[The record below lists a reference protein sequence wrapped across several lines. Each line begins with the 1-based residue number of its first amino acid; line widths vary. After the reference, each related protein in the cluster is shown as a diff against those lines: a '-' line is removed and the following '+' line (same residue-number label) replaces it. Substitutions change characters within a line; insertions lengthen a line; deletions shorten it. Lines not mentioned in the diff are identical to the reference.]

1 MLSLKNLINTLKSMG
16 SFFHRPK
23 KKRNV
28 PGVAANRGPGPG
40 FTSRSAVQGRKRA
53 STFERIR
60 QWFQQSARRKELKRS
75 PVVAVNKGRSRSLLL
90 LTCFVLLTVSLAYAV
105 YGPLVRAVGDMK
117 LFKIREISITGC
129 RTTTPALIRD
139 LAGIRY
145 QASLLALN
153 PNHIE
158 AILRMHPW
166 IATAE
171 VRRDWPDVLVV
182 AIKEYAS
189 EALIAREVSGG
200 AQFFYLDK
208 SGTVFAPVEPG
219 GEMDFPVITG
229 LTGKEETE
237 VLRQATSEALALL
250 KLVKQNNPNLP
261 LQNLSEIHV
270 DREAGMTVYLAD
282 YPFPIYFGVG
292 EIRTKYSRLK
302 RVLEVLY
309 KEAGPGMTIADVAYI
324 RMDYLKNK
332 VLVAHSGSG

>member
-16 SFFHRPK
+16 SFFHRPTK
-23 KKRNV
+23 RRNV
-28 PGVAANRGPGPG
+28 PGVAANREPGTG

-53 STFERIR
+53 SIFERIR
-60 QWFQQSARRKELKRS
+60 QWFQRSARRKELKRS
-75 PVVAVNKGRSRSLLL
+75 PVVAINKGRSRSLLL
-90 LTCFVLLTVSLAYAV
+90 WICFVLFTVSLAYAA
-105 YGPLVRAVGDMK
+105 YGSLVRAVGDMK

-153 PNHIE
+153 PSHIE

-166 IATAE
+166 IAAAE
-171 VRRDWPDVLVV
+171 VKRDWPDVLVV
-182 AIKEYAS
+182 AIKEYAP

-200 AQFFYLDK
+200 AQFFYLDR
-208 SGTVFAPVEPG
+208 SGTVFASVESG
-219 GEMDFPVITG
+219 GDMDFPVITG
-229 LTGKEETE
+229 LSGKEDAE
-237 VLRQATSEALALL
+237 VLRQATNEALALL
-250 KLVKQNNPNLP
+250 KLVRQNNPNLP

-270 DREAGMTVYLAD
+270 DRDAGMTVYLAD

-309 KEAGPGMTIADVAYI
+309 KEAGQGRTIADVAYI
-324 RMDYLKNK
+324 RMDYLENK

>member
-1 MLSLKNLINTLKSMG
+1 MSLKNWISTLKEMG
-16 SFFHRPK
+16 AFFHRQ
-23 KKRNV
+23 KKRRTS
-28 PGVAANRGPGPG
+28 PGLGANRGPGSG
-40 FTSRSAVQGRKRA
+40 FTSSSAVQGRKRV
-53 STFERIR
+53 SIFERIR
-60 QWFQQSARRKELKRS
+60 EWFQRSARRKELKRS
-75 PVVAVNKGRSRSLLL
+75 PVVAAAKGGARRILPMICFAL
-90 LTCFVLLTVSLAYAV
+90 LTGALAYAAS
-105 YGPLVRAVGDMK
+105 GPLVRAVADMK

-153 PNHIE
+153 PDHIE
-158 AILRMHPW
+158 AILRIHPW
-166 IATAE
+166 IAAAE
-171 VRRDWPDVLVV
+171 VKRDWPDVLVV
-182 AIKEYAS
+182 AIKEYAP
-189 EALIAREVSGG
+189 EALLVREVSGG
-200 AQFFYLDK
+200 AQFFYLDRN
-208 SGTVFAPVEPG
+208 GTAFAPVEPG

-229 LTGKEETE
+229 LAGKEEAE
-237 VLRQATSEALALL
+237 VLREATNEALALL

-309 KEAGPGMTIADVAYI
+309 KEAGQGMTIADVAYI
-324 RMDYLKNK
+324 RMDYLENK
-332 VLVAHSGSG
+332 VLVARSGWG